1 MRVAV
6 VGAGWAG
13 LSAAIKAVEA
23 GHSVAL
29 FEASARAG
37 GRARALDI
45 TLPDGRRVA
54 VDNGQHI
61 LIGAYRESLA
71 LMRQVGV
78 SVDAAFLRL
87 PLTLLFPNGDGL
99 RLPDAPTP
107 IDILWGV
114 ARARGWS
121 MADKASLLR
130 AALGWQLRGFRCQA
144 DDTVLSLCRNICP
157 AVLRDLI
164 EPLCV
169 SALNTPADQASGAVF
184 LRVLKDSLLGGRGA
198 SNLLLPRLDLG
209 QLLAEPALQWLTQH
223 GADIQFSHPVRQL
236 SVDAGGWRLEAQDAI
251 YDRVIWATSASVA
264 ARVFAHP
271 QAALQRTTQQA
282 MQRWA
287 ACAEALRYEAITTLY
302 VWAPGTRLPQPLLA
316 LPSATAASN
325 AQVPVQPAQFVFDR
339 GQLGGPEG
347 LLALVVSA
355 SSTERHRLEADVVR
369 QTQQQLAP
377 WLGGAP
383 LTVLQ
388 TVVEKRATFACTP
401 GLQRP
406 PAQIAPGLLACGDYI
421 EGPYPATLEGA
432 VRSAIAVLQA
442 LD

>member
-13 LSAAIKAVEA
+13 LSAAVRAVRA
-23 GHSVAL
+23 GHSVTL
-29 FEASARAG
+29 FEASAHAG
-37 GRARALDI
+37 GRARSLNI
-45 TLPDGRRVA
+45 TLPDGRCIA

-61 LIGAYRESLA
+61 LIGAYRDSLA
-71 LMRQVGV
+71 LMREVGV
-78 SVDAAFLRL
+78 SLESAFLRL
-87 PLTLLFPNGDGL
+87 PLTLLFPNGKGL

-107 IDILWGV
+107 FDILWGV

-121 MADKASLLR
+121 MADKASLLH
-130 AALGWQLRGFRCQA
+130 AALGWQLRGFRCRA
-144 DDTVLSLCRNICP
+144 DETVLSLCRKIRP

-209 QLLAEPALQWLTQH
+209 QLLAEPALQWLRQH
-223 GADIQFSHPVRQL
+223 GANMQLSRTVRQL
-236 SVDAGGWRLEAQDAI
+236 SANADGWQLDQQAPF

-264 ARVFAHP
+264 ARTFAHP
-271 QAALQRTTQQA
+271 LATLPGPTQEA
-282 MQRWA
+282 MLRWA
-287 ACAEALRYEAITTLY
+287 ACAEALRYEAIATVY
-302 VWAPGTRLPQPLLA
+302 VWAPGACLPQPLLA
-316 LPSATAASN
+316 LPSAPPAESD
-325 AQVPVQPAQFVFDR
+325 QVPEQPAQFVFDR
-339 GQLGGPEG
+339 GQLGGPTG

-355 SSTERHRLEADVVR
+355 SSTDRHQLEIDAV
-369 QTQQQLAP
+369 QQAQQQLAP
-377 WLGGAP
+377 WLGGVP
-383 LTVLQ
+383 LTLLQ

-406 PAQIAPGLLACGDYI
+406 AAQIAPGLFACGDYI

-432 VRSAIAVLQA
+432 VRSAISVLHAV
-442 LD
+442 D